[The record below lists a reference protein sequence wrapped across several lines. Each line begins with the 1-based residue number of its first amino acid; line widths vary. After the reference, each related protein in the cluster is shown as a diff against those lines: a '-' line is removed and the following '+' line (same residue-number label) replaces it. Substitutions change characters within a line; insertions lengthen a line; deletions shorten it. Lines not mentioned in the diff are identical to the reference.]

1 MQLNAKIIAVVVAVV
16 VVAAGV
22 GAFLLMKSDNKGS
35 SEKYYSFEKKAT
47 FNVYGNAN
55 GDTDIDDKDIDQWM
69 NNPHASELKLRRI
82 LKRKLTGVEI
92 RYMDDIVYKLTEM
105 K

>member
-1 MQLNAKIIAVVVAVV
+1 MANYVDT
-16 VVAAGV
+16 
-22 GAFLLMKSDNKGS
+22 LMGNDNINQWLTTSYNNRERRIVS
-35 SEKYYSFEKKAT
+35 SIM
-47 FNVYGNAN
+47 NRI
-55 GDTDIDDKDIDQWM
+55 IDDKDIDQWM

-92 RYMDDIVYKLTEM
+92 QYMDDIVYKLTEM

>member
-1 MQLNAKIIAVVVAVV
+1 MRT
-16 VVAAGV
+16 
-22 GAFLLMKSDNKGS
+22 LLSYINEFDMANYVDTLMGNDNINQWLTTSYNNRERRIVS
-35 SEKYYSFEKKAT
+35 SIM
-47 FNVYGNAN
+47 NRI
-55 GDTDIDDKDIDQWM
+55 IDDKDIDQWM

>member
-1 MQLNAKIIAVVVAVV
+1 MRT
-16 VVAAGV
+16 
-22 GAFLLMKSDNKGS
+22 LLSYINEFDMANYVDTLMGNDNINQWLTTSYNNRERRIVS
-35 SEKYYSFEKKAT
+35 SIM
-47 FNVYGNAN
+47 NRI
-55 GDTDIDDKDIDQWM
+55 IDDKDIDQWM

-92 RYMDDIVYKLTEM
+92 QYMDDIVYKLTEM

>member
-1 MQLNAKIIAVVVAVV
+1 MANYVDT
-16 VVAAGV
+16 
-22 GAFLLMKSDNKGS
+22 LMRNDNINQWLTTSYNNRERRIVS
-35 SEKYYSFEKKAT
+35 SIM
-47 FNVYGNAN
+47 NRI
-55 GDTDIDDKDIDQWM
+55 IDDKDIDQWM

-92 RYMDDIVYKLTEM
+92 QYMDDIVYKLTEM

>member
-1 MQLNAKIIAVVVAVV
+1 MRT
-16 VVAAGV
+16 
-22 GAFLLMKSDNKGS
+22 LLSYINEFDMTNYVDTLMGNDNINQWLTTSYNNRERRIVS
-35 SEKYYSFEKKAT
+35 SIM
-47 FNVYGNAN
+47 NRI
-55 GDTDIDDKDIDQWM
+55 IDDKDIDQWM